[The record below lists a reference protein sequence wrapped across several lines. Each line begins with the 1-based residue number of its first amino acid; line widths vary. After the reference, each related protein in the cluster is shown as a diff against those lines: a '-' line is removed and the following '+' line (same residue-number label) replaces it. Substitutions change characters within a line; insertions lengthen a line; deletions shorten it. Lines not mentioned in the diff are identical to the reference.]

1 MKNLSLLL
9 ASLLLVGNVANAQVT
24 KNSSKAAILAEN
36 QKLKAEIEA
45 LRGKLSTT
53 TSQVE
58 TKTTEVE
65 TVKAELAETQ
75 KKVPVIEPGHE
86 RDNKWVNF
94 NMISGNNMHG
104 FGSTKDDFY
113 GEIEIGGRKGVFD
126 FYGYMDF
133 LDALHNKDSDLH
145 APDGTKSN
153 FFTELQPRVSIDG
166 MLGKDL
172 SIGPVK
178 EWYIAG
184 YLKAGDG
191 DSENGGLWTNGI
203 GLGSDIEVPWLG
215 KVGLNVYALYVEE
228 DFKSSREGE
237 WNGYLAKTNWFKPL
251 YFFENGTFIA
261 YQGYMNYMWD
271 AGYDSKKDGSGRS
284 QDEFQMFN
292 GLAFHHKD
300 FALQYGLKFV
310 KDMCNVDNRNGNDS
324 TGFEHYFIASYKF

>member
-1 MKNLSLLL
+1 MKKLSFLL
-9 ASLLLVGNVANAQVT
+9 ASLLLVGNVATAQVT
-24 KNSSKAAILAEN
+24 KNSSKSDILAEN

-45 LRGKLSTT
+45 LKAQLSTT

-65 TVKAELAETQ
+65 TVKAELVETQ
-75 KKVPVIEPGHE
+75 KKVPVIEEGHE

-94 NMISGNNMHG
+94 NLISGNNMHG
-104 FGSTKDDFY
+104 FGKTKDDTY
-113 GEIEIGGRKGVFD
+113 GEIELGGRKGAFD
-126 FYGYMDF
+126 FYGYIDF
-133 LDALHNKDSDLH
+133 LDALHSESSDFNSKEE
-145 APDGTKSN
+145 TKSN
-153 FFTELQPRVSIDG
+153 FFTELQPRVSIDS
-166 MLGKDL
+166 LLNKNL

-184 YLKAGDG
+184 YVKAGD
-191 DSENGGLWTNGI
+191 DALWTNGI

-228 DFKSSREGE
+228 DFRSSREGD

-271 AGYDSKKDGSGRS
+271 AGYDSKKDGSSRS

-300 FALQYGLKFV
+300 FALQYGLKYV
-310 KDMCNVDNRNGNDS
+310 KDMCNVDDRNGNNA